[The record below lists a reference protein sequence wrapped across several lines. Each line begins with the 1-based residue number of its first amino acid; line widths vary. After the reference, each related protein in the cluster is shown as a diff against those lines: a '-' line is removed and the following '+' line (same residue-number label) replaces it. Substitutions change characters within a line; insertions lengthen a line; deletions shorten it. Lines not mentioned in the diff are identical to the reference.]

1 MSKQARAD
9 LEAARTARNATET
22 EVDHSVIGT
31 LLREDPRDAAAIILN
46 GGYDSSKRLDEINA
60 LVRRDTQAQRGWKAA
75 MSEVLADRVQGTR
88 QAGETFEVQF
98 ARLAQESKDN
108 EQLLAKVFRPE
119 EMNNLRQ
126 AHKILSYFKEAEK
139 RATVGSDTAEKLNIP
154 GWAQLAVRHFKGDLA
169 GGGLIKR
176 FKLLLE
182 MLPSNKQNADEII
195 HMAWFDPNVAAY
207 LVERPIK
214 SPNVPQYNIDLRR
227 LIAAANA
234 SRDN

>member
-1 MSKQARAD
+1 M
-9 LEAARTARNATET
+9 TALQDR
-22 EVDHSVIGT
+22 IGAK
-31 LLREDPRDAAAIILN
+31 E
-46 GGYDSSKRLDEINA
+46 
-60 LVRRDTQAQRGWKAA
+60 
-75 MSEVLADRVQGTR
+75 
-88 QAGETFEVQF
+88 F
-98 ARLAQESKDN
+98 KDN
-108 EQLLAKVFRPE
+108 ETLLAKTFSPE

-126 AHKILSYFKEAEK
+126 AHKILSYFKEAEE
-139 RATVGSDTAEKLNIP
+139 RATVGSDTAEKINIP

-207 LVERPIK
+207 LLERPVK
-214 SPNVPQYNIDLRR
+214 NPHVPQYNIDLRR

-234 SRDN
+234 SREN